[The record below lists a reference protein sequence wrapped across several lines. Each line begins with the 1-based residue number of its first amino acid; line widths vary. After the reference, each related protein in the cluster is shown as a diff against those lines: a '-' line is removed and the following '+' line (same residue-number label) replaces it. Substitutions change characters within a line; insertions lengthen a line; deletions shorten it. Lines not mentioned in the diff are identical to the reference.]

1 MTKGRNNPNPSTP
14 RGTDIHHSSSH
25 ARPRTPLT
33 DGLRPSSKQRDPM
46 WRTDACEQADMTLH
60 SLSTCVLGVGYL
72 SSGNGS
78 RNKHS
83 PRRSQ
88 QGRHAKKKEGDGR
101 PDPQQGPQRD
111 TGRGAAAGATKNKA
125 DCTTIPLSPKRR
137 QQKINVL
144 VFCRNLGSKAYRKS
158 AQFVIEIGPFGTKL
172 KPHG

>member
-1 MTKGRNNPNPSTP
+1 MLELPHKGAAREGCWRRVAAWREHMTKGRNNPNPSTP

-78 RNKHS
+78 RNKHN

-88 QGRHAKKKEGDGR
+88 QGRHAKKKKATAGQTPSKGHSETLEEGR
-101 PDPQQGPQRD
+101 QLGPQRQ
-111 TGRGAAAGATKNKA
+111 TVQRFLCHPNA
-125 DCTTIPLSPKRR
+125 
-137 QQKINVL
+137 
-144 VFCRNLGSKAYRKS
+144 GSKKII
-158 AQFVIEIGPFGTKL
+158 F
-172 KPHG
+172 